1 MNADLIINNIS
12 VLPGERKT
20 ILLPMPDLY
29 DCTPISMPVHV
40 LRGKKPGPTLFVS
53 AAIHGDEVNGV
64 EIVRRLVKRS
74 ILKKMSG
81 TLIAVPIVNVYGF
94 LYQDRYLMDRRDLN
108 RSFPGSSKGSLGAR
122 LAHLISTE
130 IISKVTH
137 CIDLHSG
144 SLQRT
149 NLPQIRA
156 DLDMEGVEALARAF
170 AAPVVLHAKLRD
182 GSLRQMA
189 NDRNIPFLL
198 YEAGECSRFDELSIK
213 TGVHGILNVMNF
225 LGMIRLKKA
234 FHSTVAS
241 TIAKQ
246 SHWLRSSYS
255 GLFKPSKQLGKVV
268 KVGEKIAIIA
278 NPIGTEEYPI
288 FSPLDGIIIG
298 MTQMP
303 MVHEGAALFNMASFK
318 KLDMVE
324 EHIDSLYEV
333 YV

>member
-1 MNADLIINNIS
+1 
-12 VLPGERKT
+12 
-20 ILLPMPDLY
+20 
-29 DCTPISMPVHV
+29 
-40 LRGKKPGPTLFVS
+40 
-53 AAIHGDEVNGV
+53 
-64 EIVRRLVKRS
+64 
-74 ILKKMSG
+74 
-81 TLIAVPIVNVYGF
+81 
-94 LYQDRYLMDRRDLN
+94 
-108 RSFPGSSKGSLGAR
+108 
-122 LAHLISTE
+122 
-130 IISKVTH
+130 
-137 CIDLHSG
+137 
-144 SLQRT
+144 
-149 NLPQIRA
+149 
-156 DLDMEGVEALARAF
+156 
-170 AAPVVLHAKLRD
+170 
-182 GSLRQMA
+182 
-189 NDRNIPFLL
+189 
-198 YEAGECSRFDELSIK
+198 
-213 TGVHGILNVMNF
+213 VHGILNVMNF

-268 KVGEKIAIIA
+268 KAGEKIAIIA